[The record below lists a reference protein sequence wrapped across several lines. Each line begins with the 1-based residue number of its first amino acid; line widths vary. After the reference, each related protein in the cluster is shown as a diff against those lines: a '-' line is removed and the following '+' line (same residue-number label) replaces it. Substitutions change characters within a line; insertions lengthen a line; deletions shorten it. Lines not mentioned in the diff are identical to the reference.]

1 MGLQMQIDDIIKNL
15 IEDWLIEDVKDD
27 IDLYME
33 EKWLDS
39 EVKVKKT

>member
-1 MGLQMQIDDIIKNL
+1 MGLQMQIDSIIKNL

-39 EVKVKKT
+39 GVKVKKT

>member
-1 MGLQMQIDDIIKNL
+1 MQIDDIIKNL

>member
-1 MGLQMQIDDIIKNL
+1 MGLQMQIDSIIKNL

>member
-1 MGLQMQIDDIIKNL
+1 MQMQIDKVIKNL
-15 IEDWLIEDVKDD
+15 IEDWLIEDIKDD

-39 EVKVKKT
+39 EIKAKKT

>member
-1 MGLQMQIDDIIKNL
+1 MQIDDIIKNL
-15 IEDWLIEDVKDD
+15 IEDWLIEDVKND

>member
-1 MGLQMQIDDIIKNL
+1 MQIDDIKKNL